1 MNPRER
7 LVYAAGGLLLPGFGA
22 RAAAFGAGG
31 PDRLARLN
39 ALLARARSL
48 LPAYAA
54 ACAAALG
61 GDRPLGSPEELASLP
76 VMTRA
81 DLAGYPGGSA
91 LARLESGG
99 TGSSGRVE
107 TRLDL
112 PAVAARYAALL
123 SVLGTAGW
131 RMGEK
136 TAALHPIEYS
146 YFGNLPGLLAGGQF
160 GRIFFE
166 FFQQYALYRLVH
178 NRVNVH
184 YAGDIFADPGAALAL
199 ARRAADE
206 EPSLLI
212 TRPDALMAVLKA
224 MRGGTAPGFRK
235 LRAVL
240 TVGTA
245 LGESVRAEAKARLGC
260 EVFNMYAS
268 TELGYAALSCPHS
281 GGWLHADGA
290 GHILEQAPD
299 GGLLC
304 TDLDNALTP
313 LLRYDTGDLGELA
326 ERGCLCGRA
335 GRMLKFRG
343 RRGKSAETAAG
354 RLYETDV
361 IDRAFPSDLPF
372 FQLDAASNRLLLPP
386 GCGPKDAAAV
396 RELLG
401 LPAGAYGGRP
411 GESFKISTSGK
422 FCYLP

>member
-1 MNPRER
+1 MNLRER
-7 LVYAAGGLLLPGFGA
+7 AVCAAGNLVLPGFEA

-39 ALLARARSL
+39 SLLARARSL
-48 LPAYAA
+48 LPAYDA
-54 ACAAALG
+54 ACAAAPG
-61 GDRPLGSPEELASLP
+61 GGRRLNSPEELASLP

-112 PAVAARYAALL
+112 GAVAARYAALL
-123 SVLGTAGW
+123 TVLKSAGW
-131 RMGEK
+131 RMGDK
-136 TAALHPIEYS
+136 TAALHPVEYS
-146 YFGNLPGLLAGGQF
+146 YFGNLPGLLAGAKF

-166 FFQQYALYRLVH
+166 FFQQYVLYRLVH
-178 NRVNVH
+178 NRVNV
-184 YAGDIFADPGAALAL
+184 YYSGEIFSKPGAALAL
-199 ARRAADE
+199 AGAAAAQ
-206 EPSLLI
+206 EPALLI

-224 MRGGTAPGFRK
+224 MRGKTPPVFSK

-245 LGESVRAEAKARLGC
+245 LGESVRAEARARLGC

-281 GGWLHADGA
+281 GGWLHSDGA
-290 GHILEQAPD
+290 GHIIEQAAD
-299 GGLLC
+299 GGLVC

-335 GRMLKFRG
+335 GQMLKFRG
-343 RRGKSAETAAG
+343 RRGKYAQTAAG
-354 RLYETDV
+354 RLYETEV
-361 IDRAFPSDLPF
+361 IDRVFPSDLPF
-372 FQLDAASNRLLLPP
+372 FQLDESSGALLLPA
-386 GCGPKDAAAV
+386 GCGEKEAAGV